1 MACLK
6 INFVDKSFV
15 GGCKIAKFVNIFSLE
30 SFLLYVNIIS
40 VDCLHGVCVCGGG
53 GGGTKSL
60 ISSLCLG
67 IFSVV
72 VYCFEW
78 SYTVSVFLRVT
89 GQGGLPQPVFES
101 SLLVVY
107 IIINRALKLITSV

>member
-1 MACLK
+1 M
-6 INFVDKSFV
+6 
-15 GGCKIAKFVNIFSLE
+15 
-30 SFLLYVNIIS
+30 
-40 VDCLHGVCVCGGG
+40 CVW

-67 IFSVV
+67 IFLLL
-72 VYCFEW
+72 CITLNGA
-78 SYTVSVFLRVT
+78 TVSVFFRVT

-107 IIINRALKLITSV
+107 IIIEL